1 MGGLGFKDLELA
13 LERVREVLE
22 VTLLIKFAEL
32 ASLTRI
38 PVPPD
43 GQGGNL
49 VPLQNF
55 GFRMRFFHNPK
66 RRTCSLQQYLQQ
78 PEHGSNLDVH
88 RQMNKLYIYTM
99 EYYSIKRDEFEL
111 VLVRWVN
118 LEPVI
123 QSEVSQKEKNK
134 YRILMHVYGM

>member
-1 MGGLGFKDLELA
+1 M

-32 ASLTRI
+32 ASLTKI

-55 GFRMRFFHNPK
+55 GFRMRFFHNSE
-66 RRTCSLQQYLQQ
+66 RRMYPTVHCS
-78 PEHGSNLDVH
+78 S
-88 RQMNKLYIYTM
+88 IYNSQNM
-99 EYYSIKRDEFEL
+99 EAT
-111 VLVRWVN
+111 
-118 LEPVI
+118 
-123 QSEVSQKEKNK
+123 
-134 YRILMHVYGM
+134 